1 MVVNLPQSFP
11 AVHLLKGESV
21 ASQYLSSSASR
32 VFPSIKL
39 AVLNLMPLK
48 IETEA
53 DLLRIFAFVPFEV
66 EISWLR
72 LRTHTPKHTPKE
84 HMDSYYTY
92 VDEVKYESFDALV
105 VTGAPV
111 ELMPFEEVGYWRE
124 LEGIFAWAHTNIP
137 STLYICWAAQAA
149 LYYHYGIN
157 KFALAQKVFG
167 VFPHQLI
174 NSEVPLF
181 RGFDDVF
188 YAPHSR
194 HTSLDMD
201 ELLTCSEIDLLSTSV
216 EAGAY
221 IMMSK
226 DGRSLFVTGHSEYAP
241 LTLDTEY
248 RRDKAKGLPISIPQ
262 NYYRDDNPANPPVVY
277 WRAHANLLFT
287 NWLNYYVYQQIQK
300 QKK

>member
-1 MVVNLPQSFP
+1 MVVNLPKNFP
-11 AVHLLKGESV
+11 AVHLLKDEPIV
-21 ASQYLSSSASR
+21 CQCLSSTASR
-32 VFPSIKL
+32 LFPSIKL

-53 DLLRIFAFVPFEV
+53 DLLRLFATVPFEV
-66 EISWLR
+66 EISWLK

-92 VDEVKYESFDALV
+92 VDEVKDGSFDALV

-111 ELMPFEEVGYWRE
+111 ELMPFEEVTYWKE
-124 LEGIFAWAHTNIP
+124 LEDIFAWAHTNIP

-149 LYYHYGIN
+149 LFYQYGIN
-157 KFALAQKVFG
+157 KFALAQKMFG
-167 VFPHQLI
+167 VFAHQLI
-174 NSEVPLF
+174 NREVPLF

-194 HTSLDMD
+194 HTSLDMED
-201 ELLTCSEIDLLSTSV
+201 LLACPEIDILSSSA

-226 DGRSLFVTGHSEYAP
+226 DARSLFVTGHSEYAP
-241 LTLDTEY
+241 LTLDAEY
-248 RRDKAKGLPISIPQ
+248 RRDKAKGLPIAIPM
-262 NYYRDDNPANPPVVY
+262 NYYRDDNPNNSPVVR

-300 QKK
+300 